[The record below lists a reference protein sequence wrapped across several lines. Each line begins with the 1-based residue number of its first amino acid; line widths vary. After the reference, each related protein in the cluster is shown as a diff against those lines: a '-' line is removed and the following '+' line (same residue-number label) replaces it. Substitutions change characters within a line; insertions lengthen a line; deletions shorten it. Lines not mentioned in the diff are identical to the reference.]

1 MCDPQH
7 EERDWR
13 FYVQDMLE
21 FCERVLD
28 YTSGLDQD
36 SFTANR
42 LPYDAT
48 LRNIQLIGEA
58 ATRIP
63 AEVQENYP
71 AIPWRSIIGVRN
83 RLAHSYLH
91 ISDMV
96 IWSIIQDA
104 IPKLLPQLRRL
115 LESSQQGPQ

>member
-1 MCDPQH
+1 MCDSQH
-7 EERDWR
+7 EERDWH

-28 YTSGLDQD
+28 YTAGLDQD
-36 SFTANR
+36 SFVANR

-58 ATRIP
+58 ATHIP

-83 RLAHSYLH
+83 RLTHAYLH

-104 IPKLLPQLRRL
+104 VPSLLPELRRL
-115 LESSQQGPQ
+115 LDSAE

>member
-36 SFTANR
+36 TFTANR

-58 ATRIP
+58 ATHIP
-63 AEVQENYP
+63 AELQEKYP

-91 ISDMV
+91 ISDVV

-104 IPKLLPQLRRL
+104 IPKLLPELRRL
-115 LESSQQGPQ
+115 VDSTEPGAQ